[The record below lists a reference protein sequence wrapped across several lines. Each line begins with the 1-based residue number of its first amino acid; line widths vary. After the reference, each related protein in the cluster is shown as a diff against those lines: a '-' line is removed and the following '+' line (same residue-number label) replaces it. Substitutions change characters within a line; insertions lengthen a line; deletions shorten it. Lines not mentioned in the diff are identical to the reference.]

1 VSETLPTTHAS
12 APSIRMTGAIRKLSK
27 DGYGFIAADDGQ
39 DYFFHWS
46 ACDVNSKDFRALLIR
61 ERVSFVLTSSP
72 KGPRAIE
79 IRTIGGDN
87 GTSAS

>member
-1 VSETLPTTHAS
+1 MSTSESLATT
-12 APSIRMTGAIRKLSK
+12 PSTRMTGAIRKLSK

-46 ACDVNSKDFRALLIR
+46 ACDVASKDFRALLVR
-61 ERVSFVLTSSP
+61 ERVSFVLTTSP

-79 IRTIGGDN
+79 IKTIGGDN

>member
-1 VSETLPTTHAS
+1 MSGTLPSTQVT
-12 APSIRMTGAIRKLSK
+12 APSPDATRMTGAVRKLSK

-46 ACDVNSKDFRALLIR
+46 ACDVSSKDFRALIVR

-72 KGPRAIE
+72 KGPRAIQVRV
-79 IRTIGGDN
+79 ISN
-87 GTSAS
+87 

>member
-1 VSETLPTTHAS
+1 MPETESLART
-12 APSIRMTGAIRKLSK
+12 PSIRMTGAIRKLSK

-87 GTSAS
+87 GTSVS